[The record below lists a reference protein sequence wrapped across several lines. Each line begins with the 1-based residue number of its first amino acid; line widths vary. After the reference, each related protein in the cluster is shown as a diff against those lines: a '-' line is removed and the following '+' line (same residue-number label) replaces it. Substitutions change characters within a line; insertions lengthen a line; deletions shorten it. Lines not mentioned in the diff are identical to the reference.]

1 MAISAKHLREADEAM
16 GREVEESSREEHVS
30 GILSL
35 SSEARDMR
43 NAGRKLENEDD
54 DVGLTGVV
62 TRLKESIDRQDRNYV
77 MLVKKLDDVLNQ
89 LHGVCD
95 ELQVIRTQTQDEGHA
110 ARQAVLMGVGKVQ
123 QEAEEAAIRGI
134 NEATRR
140 SETSLKEVMESSKKY
155 IDSLTQESKK
165 RIERLALVT
174 LPDRLF
180 HGLKW
185 IILILVLFILSHV
198 AWQMVM

>member
-1 MAISAKHLREADEAM
+1 
-16 GREVEESSREEHVS
+16 
-30 GILSL
+30 
-35 SSEARDMR
+35 MR

-54 DVGLTGVV
+54 DVGLAGVV

-77 MLVKKLDDVLNQ
+77 LLMKKLDDVLNQ

-134 NEATRR
+134 SEATRQ

>member
-16 GREVEESSREEHVS
+16 NREVEESRREEHVS

-43 NAGRKLENEDD
+43 NAGRKLEIEDD
-54 DVGLTGVV
+54 DVGLAGVV

-77 MLVKKLDDVLNQ
+77 LLMKKLDDVLNQ

-134 NEATRR
+134 SEATRQ

>member
-16 GREVEESSREEHVS
+16 NREVEESRREEHVS

-54 DVGLTGVV
+54 DVGLAGVV

-77 MLVKKLDDVLNQ
+77 LLMKKLDDVLNQ

-134 NEATRR
+134 SEATRQ